1 VTARRSGAG
10 KRALRGAV
18 AGALA
23 TGLMSSVM
31 VGAKRAGF
39 LGDMPPEKITA
50 AMLHRA
56 EIGHTGAQQD
66 ALATLLH
73 FGFGATAG
81 AAFGVIA
88 PRPLI
93 VRVPAGL
100 AYGAAIWGVS
110 YMGWV
115 PALGIMPSAEH
126 DRRDRQTVMLAAH
139 LIYGTALAV
148 MVGTRT
154 RNAANDQE
162 DATPA

>member
-1 VTARRSGAG
+1 LTAERSGPV
-10 KRALRGAV
+10 KRALRGAG

-23 TGLMSSVM
+23 TGLMSSLM
-31 VGAKRAGF
+31 MGAKQVG
-39 LGDMPPEKITA
+39 LVGGMPPEKITA
-50 AMLHRA
+50 TMLDRA
-56 EIGHTGAQQD
+56 GVGHSGAQQD
-66 ALATLLH
+66 ALATVLH

-115 PALGIMPSAEH
+115 PALGIMPPADR

-139 LIYGTALAV
+139 LVYGTALAV
-148 MVGTRT
+148 MVGSRART
-154 RNAANDQE
+154 TNDE
-162 DATPA
+162 DAAPA